1 MIISLPLAGIFA
13 IANCTTDKEALM
25 SYFISSLQMLQHRG
39 KAYWKMIIDNL
50 VSSGI
55 GPFPAERSILKI
67 VENNS
72 NLQFRL
78 GLGYLSKRTPR
89 FKSMNKITVILDGFF
104 VDIEKLHLH
113 PLVGDA
119 ASADSLFKI
128 YNIFKRLLIDKEN
141 PEKACEF
148 LDRHLRGNL
157 TMMSNEKIYSYRDST
172 GFKPLVSGTDR
183 NNSIS
188 IIASENSLSIPFP
201 NMNFHDVKPGQLIK
215 MDAEAGQEKLLSLP
229 TTRTM
234 IDPFEFIRE
243 SHVTATIDGKGI
255 YEVRKK
261 IGRVQ
266 ADFLSSHSDIDI
278 EAAYAEPDYPRP
290 MTLGFSAEYRHHIP
304 KFDLGE
310 AIINDRYDDS
320 DRMIDF
326 SENISKNKMIT
337 SGKSLKYIL
346 RHKINQK
353 RIGLIQGTIQTG
365 ITAKETIYYLRKAGV
380 KSISII
386 VSYVPT
392 VDGRQVGL
400 YTHNRELIAHK
411 YIGQVPS
418 LEELNTRIT
427 KELGADKVFYN
438 SPSVLSKGIGIS
450 EYNLWFPEW
459 VRFLE
464 YDK

>member
-1 MIISLPLAGIFA
+1 M
-13 IANCTTDKEALM
+13 D
-25 SYFISSLQMLQHRG
+25 
-39 KAYWKMIIDNL
+39 DL

-55 GPFPAERSILKI
+55 GPFPADRSIIKI
-67 VENNS
+67 VDNNS
-72 NLQFRL
+72 NLRYIT

-89 FKSMNKITVILDGFF
+89 FKSMNKINVILDGFF

-113 PLVGDA
+113 PLVGNA
-119 ASADSLFKI
+119 SSADSLYKI
-128 YNIFKRLLIDKEN
+128 YCIFKKLLVDKEN

-157 TMMSNEKIYSYRDST
+157 TMLYDGKTYSYRDST
-172 GFKPLVSGTDR
+172 GFKPLVSGTDK
-183 NNSIS
+183 NKSIN
-188 IIASENSLSIPFP
+188 IVASENSLRIPFP
-201 NMNFHDVKPGQLIK
+201 DMNFQDIRPGQLIK
-215 MDAEAGQEKLLSLP
+215 MDNETGQEKILSLP

-243 SHVTATIDGKGI
+243 SHVTATVDGKGI
-255 YEVRKK
+255 YEIRKR
-261 IGRVQ
+261 IGKVQ
-266 ADFLSSHSDIDI
+266 AEFLSTYSNIDI

-290 MTLGFSAEYRHHIP
+290 MTLGFSAEYRNHLP

-337 SGKSLKYIL
+337 SGKSLKYIVK
-346 RHKINQK
+346 HKISQK
-353 RIGLIQGTIQTG
+353 KIGLIQGTIQTG
-365 ITAKETIYYLRKAGV
+365 ITAKESIYYLRKSDV
-380 KSISII
+380 KSVSVI

-411 YIGQVPS
+411 YIGRVPS
-418 LEELNTRIT
+418 LEELNAKIS
-427 KELGADKVFYN
+427 KELGADQVFYN
-438 SPSVLSKGIGIS
+438 SPSILSKGIGIS

-464 YDK
+464 YEKR

>member
-1 MIISLPLAGIFA
+1 
-13 IANCTTDKEALM
+13 
-25 SYFISSLQMLQHRG
+25 MLQHRG
-39 KAYWKMIIDNL
+39 KAYWKIIIDNL

-55 GPFPAERSILKI
+55 GPFPGDGSILKL
-67 VENNS
+67 VDNNS
-72 NLQFRL
+72 NIQHML

-89 FKSMNKITVILDGFF
+89 FKSMNKVNMILDGFF

-113 PLVGDA
+113 PLIGN
-119 ASADSLFKI
+119 ASSDDSLYKI
-128 YNIFKRLLIDKEN
+128 YCIFKKLLIDNEN

-157 TMMSNEKIYSYRDST
+157 TMMYDGKTYSYRDST
-172 GFKPLVSGTDR
+172 GFKPLVSGTDK
-183 NNSIS
+183 NKSIS
-188 IIASENSLSIPFP
+188 IIASENSLRIPFP
-201 NMNFHDVKPGQLIK
+201 KMNFQDVGPGQLIK
-215 MDAEAGQEKLLSLP
+215 MDTEIGQEKILSLP

-243 SHVTATIDGKGI
+243 SHVTATIGGKGI

-261 IGRVQ
+261 IGKVQ
-266 ADFLSSHSDIDI
+266 ADFLSRYTDIDI

-290 MTLGFSAEYRHHIP
+290 MTLGFSAEYRNHLP

-346 RHKINQK
+346 KHKISQK
-353 RIGLIQGTIQTG
+353 KIGLIQGTIQTG
-365 ITAKETIYYLRKAGV
+365 ITTKESIYYLRKVGV
-380 KSISII
+380 GSVSVI

-392 VDGRQVGL
+392 VDGRQAGL
-400 YTHNRELIAHK
+400 YTQNRELIAHK
-411 YIGQVPS
+411 YIGQVAS
-418 LEELNTRIT
+418 LEELNTRIS

-438 SPSVLSKGIGIS
+438 SPYILSKGIGIS

-464 YDK
+464 YDKR

>member
-1 MIISLPLAGIFA
+1 MAGIFA
-13 IANCTTDKEALM
+13 ITSHSTDRQALI
-25 SYFISSLQMLQHRG
+25 SYFINSLQMLQHRG
-39 KAYWKMIIDNL
+39 KAYWKIIIDDL

-55 GPFPAERSILKI
+55 GPFPADRSIIKI

-72 NLQFRL
+72 NLRYMT

-89 FKSMNKITVILDGFF
+89 FKSMNKINVILDGFF

-113 PLVGDA
+113 PLVGN
-119 ASADSLFKI
+119 ASNADSLYKI
-128 YNIFKRLLIDKEN
+128 YCIFKKLLVDKEN

-157 TMMSNEKIYSYRDST
+157 TMLYEGKTYSYRDST
-172 GFKPLVSGTDR
+172 GFKPLVSGTDK
-183 NNSIS
+183 NKSIN
-188 IIASENSLSIPFP
+188 IIASENSLRIPFP
-201 NMNFHDVKPGQLIK
+201 DMNFQDIRPGQLIK
-215 MDAEAGQEKLLSLP
+215 MDNEIGQEKILSLP

-243 SHVTATIDGKGI
+243 SHVTATVDGKGI
-255 YEVRKK
+255 YEIRKR
-261 IGRVQ
+261 IGKVQ
-266 ADFLSSHSDIDI
+266 AEFLSTYTNIDI

-290 MTLGFSAEYRHHIP
+290 MTLGFSAEYRNHIP

-337 SGKSLKYIL
+337 SGKSLKYIVK
-346 RHKINQK
+346 HKISQRK
-353 RIGLIQGTIQTG
+353 IGLIQGTIQTG
-365 ITAKETIYYLRKAGV
+365 ITAKESIYYLRKSDV
-380 KSISII
+380 KSISVI

-411 YIGQVPS
+411 YIGRVPS
-418 LEELNTRIT
+418 LEELNTKIS

-438 SPSVLSKGIGIS
+438 SPSILSKGIGIS

-464 YDK
+464 YDKR

>member
-1 MIISLPLAGIFA
+1 
-13 IANCTTDKEALM
+13 
-25 SYFISSLQMLQHRG
+25 MLQHRG
-39 KAYWKMIIDNL
+39 KAYWKIIIDNL

-55 GPFPAERSILKI
+55 GPFPGDGSILKL

-72 NLQFRL
+72 NIQHMV

-89 FKSMNKITVILDGFF
+89 FKSMNKVNVILDGFF

-113 PLVGDA
+113 PLIDNA
-119 ASADSLFKI
+119 SSADSLYKI
-128 YNIFKRLLIDKEN
+128 YCIFKKLLIDNEN

-157 TMMSNEKIYSYRDST
+157 TMMYDGKTYTYRDST
-172 GFKPLVSGTDR
+172 GFKPLVSGTDK
-183 NNSIS
+183 NKSIS
-188 IIASENSLSIPFP
+188 IIASENSLRIPFP
-201 NMNFHDVKPGQLIK
+201 KMNFQDVGPGQLIK
-215 MDAEAGQEKLLSLP
+215 MDTEIGQEKILSLP

-243 SHVTATIDGKGI
+243 SHVTATIGGKGI

-261 IGRVQ
+261 IGKVQ
-266 ADFLSSHSDIDI
+266 ADFLSRYTDIDI

-290 MTLGFSAEYRHHIP
+290 MTLGFSAEYRNHLP

-346 RHKINQK
+346 KHKISQK
-353 RIGLIQGTIQTG
+353 KIGLIQGTIQTG
-365 ITAKETIYYLRKAGV
+365 ITTKESIYYLRKVGV
-380 KSISII
+380 GSVSVI

-392 VDGRQVGL
+392 VDGRQAGL
-400 YTHNRELIAHK
+400 YTQNRELIAHK
-411 YIGQVPS
+411 YIGQVAS
-418 LEELNTRIT
+418 LEELNTRIS

-438 SPSVLSKGIGIS
+438 SPYILSKGIGIS

-464 YDK
+464 YDKR

>member
-1 MIISLPLAGIFA
+1 M
-13 IANCTTDKEALM
+13 D
-25 SYFISSLQMLQHRG
+25 
-39 KAYWKMIIDNL
+39 DL

-55 GPFPAERSILKI
+55 GPFPADRSIIKI
-67 VENNS
+67 VDYNS
-72 NLQFRL
+72 NIRYIT

-89 FKSMNKITVILDGFF
+89 FKSMNKINVILDGFF

-113 PLVGDA
+113 PLVGNA
-119 ASADSLFKI
+119 SSADSLYKI
-128 YNIFKRLLIDKEN
+128 YCIFKKLLVDKEN

-157 TMMSNEKIYSYRDST
+157 TMLYDGKTYSYRDST
-172 GFKPLVSGTDR
+172 GFKPLVSGTDK
-183 NNSIS
+183 NKSIN
-188 IIASENSLSIPFP
+188 IVASENSLRIPFP
-201 NMNFHDVKPGQLIK
+201 DMDFQDIRPGQLIK
-215 MDAEAGQEKLLSLP
+215 MDKEIGQEKILSLP

-243 SHVTATIDGKGI
+243 SHVTATVDGKGI
-255 YEVRKK
+255 YEIRKR
-261 IGRVQ
+261 IGKVQ
-266 ADFLSSHSDIDI
+266 AEFLSTYSNIDI

-290 MTLGFSAEYRHHIP
+290 MTLGFSAEYRNHLP

-337 SGKSLKYIL
+337 SGKSLKYIVK
-346 RHKINQK
+346 HKISQK
-353 RIGLIQGTIQTG
+353 KIGLIQGTIQTG
-365 ITAKETIYYLRKAGV
+365 ITAKESIYYLRKSDV
-380 KSISII
+380 KSVSVI

-411 YIGQVPS
+411 YIGRVPS
-418 LEELNTRIT
+418 LEELNTKVS

-438 SPSVLSKGIGIS
+438 SPSILSKGIGIS

-459 VRFLE
+459 IRFLE
-464 YDK
+464 YDKR

>member
-1 MIISLPLAGIFA
+1 M
-13 IANCTTDKEALM
+13 D
-25 SYFISSLQMLQHRG
+25 
-39 KAYWKMIIDNL
+39 DL

-55 GPFPAERSILKI
+55 GPFPADRSIIKI
-67 VENNS
+67 VDNNS
-72 NLQFRL
+72 NLRYMT

-89 FKSMNKITVILDGFF
+89 FKSMNKINVILDGFF

-113 PLVGDA
+113 PLVGN
-119 ASADSLFKI
+119 ASNADSLYKI
-128 YNIFKRLLIDKEN
+128 YCIFKKLLVDKEN

-157 TMMSNEKIYSYRDST
+157 TMLYEGKTYSYRDST
-172 GFKPLVSGTDR
+172 GFKPLVSGTDK
-183 NNSIS
+183 NKSIN
-188 IIASENSLSIPFP
+188 IIASENSLRIPFP
-201 NMNFHDVKPGQLIK
+201 DMNFQDIRPGQLIK
-215 MDAEAGQEKLLSLP
+215 MDNEIGQEKILSLP

-243 SHVTATIDGKGI
+243 SHVTATVDGKGI
-255 YEVRKK
+255 YEIRKR
-261 IGRVQ
+261 IGKVQ
-266 ADFLSSHSDIDI
+266 AEFLPTYTNIDI

-290 MTLGFSAEYRHHIP
+290 MTLGFSAEYRNHLP

-337 SGKSLKYIL
+337 SGKSLKYIVK
-346 RHKINQK
+346 HKISQK
-353 RIGLIQGTIQTG
+353 KIGLIQGTIQTG
-365 ITAKETIYYLRKAGV
+365 ITAKESIYYLRRSDV
-380 KSISII
+380 KSVSVI

-411 YIGQVPS
+411 YIGRVPS
-418 LEELNTRIT
+418 LEELNTKIS
-427 KELGADKVFYN
+427 KDLGADKVFYN
-438 SPSVLSKGIGIS
+438 SPSILSKGIGIS

-464 YDK
+464 YDKR

>member
-1 MIISLPLAGIFA
+1 MAGIFA
-13 IANCTTDKEALM
+13 IANYTANRETLI
-25 SYFISSLQMLQHRG
+25 SYFINSLQMLQHRG
-39 KAYWKMIIDNL
+39 KAYWKIIIDNL

-55 GPFPAERSILKI
+55 GPFPGDGSILKL

-72 NLQFRL
+72 NIQHMV

-89 FKSMNKITVILDGFF
+89 FKSMNKVNVILDGFF

-113 PLVGDA
+113 PLIDNA
-119 ASADSLFKI
+119 SSADSLYKI
-128 YNIFKRLLIDKEN
+128 YCIFKKLLIDNEN

-157 TMMSNEKIYSYRDST
+157 TMMYDGKTYTYRDST
-172 GFKPLVSGTDR
+172 GFKPLVSGTDK
-183 NNSIS
+183 NKSIS
-188 IIASENSLSIPFP
+188 IIASENSLRIPFP
-201 NMNFHDVKPGQLIK
+201 KMNFQDVGPGQLIK
-215 MDAEAGQEKLLSLP
+215 MDTEIGQEKILSLP

-243 SHVTATIDGKGI
+243 SHVTATIGGKGI

-261 IGRVQ
+261 IGKVQ
-266 ADFLSSHSDIDI
+266 ADFLSRYTDIDI

-290 MTLGFSAEYRHHIP
+290 MTLGFSAEYRNHLP

-346 RHKINQK
+346 KHKISQK
-353 RIGLIQGTIQTG
+353 KIGLIQGTIQTG
-365 ITAKETIYYLRKAGV
+365 ITTKESIYYLRKVGV
-380 KSISII
+380 GSVSVI

-392 VDGRQVGL
+392 VDGRQAGL
-400 YTHNRELIAHK
+400 YTQNRELIAHK
-411 YIGQVPS
+411 YIGQVAS
-418 LEELNTRIT
+418 LEELNTRIS

-438 SPSVLSKGIGIS
+438 SPYILSKGIGIS

-464 YDK
+464 YDKR

>member
-1 MIISLPLAGIFA
+1 
-13 IANCTTDKEALM
+13 
-25 SYFISSLQMLQHRG
+25 MLQHRG
-39 KAYWKMIIDNL
+39 KAYWKIIMDDL

-55 GPFPAERSILKI
+55 GPFPADRSIIKI
-67 VENNS
+67 VDNNS
-72 NLQFRL
+72 NLRYMT

-89 FKSMNKITVILDGFF
+89 FKSMNKINVILDGFF

-113 PLVGDA
+113 PLVGN
-119 ASADSLFKI
+119 ASNADSLYKI
-128 YNIFKRLLIDKEN
+128 YCIFKKLLVDKEN

-157 TMMSNEKIYSYRDST
+157 TMLYEGKTYSYRDST
-172 GFKPLVSGTDR
+172 GFKPLVSGTDK
-183 NNSIS
+183 NKSIN
-188 IIASENSLSIPFP
+188 IIASENSLRIPFP
-201 NMNFHDVKPGQLIK
+201 DMNFQDIRPGQLIK
-215 MDAEAGQEKLLSLP
+215 MDNEIGQEKILSLP

-243 SHVTATIDGKGI
+243 SHVTATVDGKGI
-255 YEVRKK
+255 YEIRKR
-261 IGRVQ
+261 IGKVQ
-266 ADFLSSHSDIDI
+266 AEFLSTYTNIDI

-290 MTLGFSAEYRHHIP
+290 MTLGFSAEYRNHLP

-337 SGKSLKYIL
+337 SGKSLKYIVK
-346 RHKINQK
+346 HKISHK
-353 RIGLIQGTIQTG
+353 KIGLIQGTIQTG
-365 ITAKETIYYLRKAGV
+365 ITAKESIYYLRKSDV
-380 KSISII
+380 KSISVI

-411 YIGQVPS
+411 YIGRVPS
-418 LEELNTRIT
+418 LEELNTKIS

-438 SPSVLSKGIGIS
+438 SPSTLSKGIGIS

-464 YDK
+464 YDKR

>member
-1 MIISLPLAGIFA
+1 
-13 IANCTTDKEALM
+13 
-25 SYFISSLQMLQHRG
+25 MLQHRG
-39 KAYWKMIIDNL
+39 KAYWKIIIDNL

-55 GPFPAERSILKI
+55 GPFPGDGSILKL
-67 VENNS
+67 VDNNS
-72 NLQFRL
+72 NIQHMV

-89 FKSMNKITVILDGFF
+89 FKSMNKVNVILDGFF

-113 PLVGDA
+113 PLIGNA
-119 ASADSLFKI
+119 SSADSLYKI
-128 YNIFKRLLIDKEN
+128 YCIFKKLLIDNEN

-157 TMMSNEKIYSYRDST
+157 TMMLDGKTYSYRDST
-172 GFKPLVSGTDR
+172 GFKPLVSGTDK
-183 NNSIS
+183 NKSIS
-188 IIASENSLSIPFP
+188 IIASENSLRIPFP
-201 NMNFHDVKPGQLIK
+201 KMNFQDVGPGQLIK
-215 MDAEAGQEKLLSLP
+215 MDTEVGQEKILSLP

-243 SHVTATIDGKGI
+243 SHVTATIGGKGI

-261 IGRVQ
+261 IGKVQ
-266 ADFLSSHSDIDI
+266 ADFLSRYTDIDI
-278 EAAYAEPDYPRP
+278 EAAYADPDYPRP
-290 MTLGFSAEYRHHIP
+290 MTLGFSAEYRNHLP

-346 RHKINQK
+346 KHKISQK
-353 RIGLIQGTIQTG
+353 KIGLIQGTIQTG
-365 ITAKETIYYLRKAGV
+365 ITTKESIYYLRKVGV
-380 KSISII
+380 GSVSVI

-392 VDGRQVGL
+392 VDGRQAGL
-400 YTHNRELIAHK
+400 YTQNRELIAHK
-411 YIGQVPS
+411 YIGQVAS
-418 LEELNTRIT
+418 LEELNTRIS

-438 SPSVLSKGIGIS
+438 SPYILSKGIGIS

-464 YDK
+464 YNKR

>member
-1 MIISLPLAGIFA
+1 MAGIFA
-13 IANCTTDKEALM
+13 ITSHSADRQALI
-25 SYFISSLQMLQHRG
+25 SYFINSLQMLQHRG
-39 KAYWKMIIDNL
+39 KAYWKIIMDDL

-55 GPFPAERSILKI
+55 GPFPADRSIIKI
-67 VENNS
+67 VDNNS
-72 NLQFRL
+72 NLRYMT

-89 FKSMNKITVILDGFF
+89 FKSMNKINVILDGFF

-113 PLVGDA
+113 PLVGN
-119 ASADSLFKI
+119 ASNADSLYKI
-128 YNIFKRLLIDKEN
+128 YCIFKKLLVDKEN

-157 TMMSNEKIYSYRDST
+157 TMLYEGKTYSYRDST
-172 GFKPLVSGTDR
+172 GFKPLVSGTDK
-183 NNSIS
+183 NKSIN
-188 IIASENSLSIPFP
+188 IIASENSLRIPFP
-201 NMNFHDVKPGQLIK
+201 DMNFQDIRPGQLIK
-215 MDAEAGQEKLLSLP
+215 MDNEIGQEKILSLP

-243 SHVTATIDGKGI
+243 SHVTATVDGKGI
-255 YEVRKK
+255 YEIRKR
-261 IGRVQ
+261 IGKVQ
-266 ADFLSSHSDIDI
+266 AEFLSTYSNIDI

-290 MTLGFSAEYRHHIP
+290 MTLGFSAEYRNHLP
-304 KFDLGE
+304 EFDLGE

-337 SGKSLKYIL
+337 SGKSLKYIVK
-346 RHKINQK
+346 HKISQK
-353 RIGLIQGTIQTG
+353 KIGLIQGTIQTG
-365 ITAKETIYYLRKAGV
+365 ITAKESIYYLRKSDV
-380 KSISII
+380 KSISVI

-411 YIGQVPS
+411 YIGRVPS
-418 LEELNTRIT
+418 LEELNTKIS

-438 SPSVLSKGIGIS
+438 SPSILSKGIGIS

-464 YDK
+464 YDKR

>member
-1 MIISLPLAGIFA
+1 MAGIFA
-13 IANCTTDKEALM
+13 ITSHTTDRQTLI
-25 SYFISSLQMLQHRG
+25 SYFINSLQMLQHRG
-39 KAYWKMIIDNL
+39 KAYWKIIMDDL
-50 VSSGI
+50 ISSGI
-55 GPFPAERSILKI
+55 GPFPAEGSIIKS
-67 VENNS
+67 VDKNS
-72 NLQFRL
+72 NLRYMT

-89 FKSMNKITVILDGFF
+89 FKSMNKINVILDGFF

-113 PLVGDA
+113 PLVGNA
-119 ASADSLFKI
+119 SSADSLYKI
-128 YNIFKRLLIDKEN
+128 YSIFKKLLIDKEN

-157 TMMSNEKIYSYRDST
+157 TMLYEGRTYSYRDST
-172 GFKPLVSGTDR
+172 GFKPLVSGTDKYK
-183 NNSIS
+183 SIN
-188 IIASENSLSIPFP
+188 IIASENSLRIPFP
-201 NMNFHDVKPGQLIK
+201 DMNFQDIRPGQLIK
-215 MDAEAGQEKLLSLP
+215 MDNETGQEKILSLP

-255 YEVRKK
+255 YEIRKR
-261 IGRVQ
+261 IGKVQ
-266 ADFLSSHSDIDI
+266 AEFLSTYSNIDI

-290 MTLGFSAEYRHHIP
+290 MTLGFSAEYRNHLP

-337 SGKSLKYIL
+337 SGKSLKYIVK
-346 RHKINQK
+346 HKISQK
-353 RIGLIQGTIQTG
+353 KIGLIQGTIQTG
-365 ITAKETIYYLRKAGV
+365 ITAKESIYYLRRSDV
-380 KSISII
+380 KSVSVI

-411 YIGQVPS
+411 YIGRVPS
-418 LEELNTRIT
+418 LEELNTKIS

-438 SPSVLSKGIGIS
+438 SPSILSKGIGIS

-464 YDK
+464 YDKR

>member
-1 MIISLPLAGIFA
+1 
-13 IANCTTDKEALM
+13 
-25 SYFISSLQMLQHRG
+25 MLQHRG
-39 KAYWKMIIDNL
+39 KAYWKIIMDDL

-55 GPFPAERSILKI
+55 GPFPADRSIIKI
-67 VENNS
+67 VDNNS
-72 NLQFRL
+72 NLRYIT

-89 FKSMNKITVILDGFF
+89 FKSMNKINVILDGFF

-113 PLVGDA
+113 PLIGNA
-119 ASADSLFKI
+119 SSADSLNKI
-128 YNIFKRLLIDKEN
+128 YCIFKKLLVDKEN

-157 TMMSNEKIYSYRDST
+157 TMLYDGKTYSYRDST
-172 GFKPLVSGTDR
+172 GFKPLVSGTDK
-183 NNSIS
+183 NKSIN
-188 IIASENSLSIPFP
+188 IVASENSLRIPFP
-201 NMNFHDVKPGQLIK
+201 DMNFQDIRPGQLIK
-215 MDAEAGQEKLLSLP
+215 MDNETGQEKILSLP

-243 SHVTATIDGKGI
+243 SHVTATVDGKGI
-255 YEVRKK
+255 YEIRKR
-261 IGRVQ
+261 IGKVQ
-266 ADFLSSHSDIDI
+266 AEFLSTYSNIDI

-290 MTLGFSAEYRHHIP
+290 MTLGFSAEYRNHLP

-337 SGKSLKYIL
+337 SGKSLKYIVK
-346 RHKINQK
+346 HKISQK
-353 RIGLIQGTIQTG
+353 KIGLIQGTIQTG
-365 ITAKETIYYLRKAGV
+365 ITAKESIYYLRKSDV
-380 KSISII
+380 KSVSVI

-411 YIGQVPS
+411 YIGRVPS
-418 LEELNTRIT
+418 LEELNAKIS
-427 KELGADKVFYN
+427 KELGADQVFYN
-438 SPSVLSKGIGIS
+438 SPSILSKGIGIS

-464 YDK
+464 YEKR

>member
-1 MIISLPLAGIFA
+1 MAGIFA
-13 IANCTTDKEALM
+13 IANYTANRETLI
-25 SYFISSLQMLQHRG
+25 SYFINSLQMLQHRG
-39 KAYWKMIIDNL
+39 KAYWKIIIDNL

-55 GPFPAERSILKI
+55 GPFPGDGSILKL
-67 VENNS
+67 VDNNS
-72 NLQFRL
+72 NIQHML

-89 FKSMNKITVILDGFF
+89 FKSMNKVNMILDGFF

-113 PLVGDA
+113 PLIGNA
-119 ASADSLFKI
+119 SSADSLYKI
-128 YNIFKRLLIDKEN
+128 YCIFKKLLIDNEN

-157 TMMSNEKIYSYRDST
+157 TMMYDGKTYSYRDST
-172 GFKPLVSGTDR
+172 GFKPLVSGTDK
-183 NNSIS
+183 NKSIS
-188 IIASENSLSIPFP
+188 IIASENSLRIPFP
-201 NMNFHDVKPGQLIK
+201 KMNFQDIGPGQLIK
-215 MDAEAGQEKLLSLP
+215 MDTEIGQEKILSLP

-243 SHVTATIDGKGI
+243 SHVTATIGGKGI

-261 IGRVQ
+261 IGKVQ
-266 ADFLSSHSDIDI
+266 ADFLSRYTDIDI

-290 MTLGFSAEYRHHIP
+290 MTLGFSAEYRNHLP

-346 RHKINQK
+346 KHKISQK
-353 RIGLIQGTIQTG
+353 KIGLIQGTIQTG
-365 ITAKETIYYLRKAGV
+365 ITTKESIYYLRKVGV
-380 KSISII
+380 GSVSVI

-392 VDGRQVGL
+392 VDGRQAGL
-400 YTHNRELIAHK
+400 YTQNRELIAHK
-411 YIGQVPS
+411 YIGQVAS
-418 LEELNTRIT
+418 LEELNTRIS

-438 SPSVLSKGIGIS
+438 SPYILSKGIGIS

-464 YDK
+464 YDKS

>member
-1 MIISLPLAGIFA
+1 
-13 IANCTTDKEALM
+13 
-25 SYFISSLQMLQHRG
+25 MLQHRG
-39 KAYWKMIIDNL
+39 KAYWKIIMDDL

-55 GPFPAERSILKI
+55 GPFPADRSIIKI
-67 VENNS
+67 VDNNS
-72 NLQFRL
+72 NVRYMT

-89 FKSMNKITVILDGFF
+89 FKSMNKINVILDGFF

-113 PLVGDA
+113 PLVGN
-119 ASADSLFKI
+119 ASNADSLYKI
-128 YNIFKRLLIDKEN
+128 YCIFKKLLVDKEN

-157 TMMSNEKIYSYRDST
+157 TMLYEGKTYSYRDST
-172 GFKPLVSGTDR
+172 GFKPLVSGTDK
-183 NNSIS
+183 NKSIN
-188 IIASENSLSIPFP
+188 IIASENSLRIPFP
-201 NMNFHDVKPGQLIK
+201 DMNFQDIRPGQLIK
-215 MDAEAGQEKLLSLP
+215 MDNEIGQEKILSLP

-243 SHVTATIDGKGI
+243 SHVTATVDGKGI
-255 YEVRKK
+255 YEIRKR
-261 IGRVQ
+261 IGKVQ
-266 ADFLSSHSDIDI
+266 AEFLSTYSNIDI

-290 MTLGFSAEYRHHIP
+290 MTLGFSAEYRNHLP
-304 KFDLGE
+304 EFDLGE

-337 SGKSLKYIL
+337 SGKSLKYIVK
-346 RHKINQK
+346 HKISQK
-353 RIGLIQGTIQTG
+353 KIGLIQGTIQTG
-365 ITAKETIYYLRKAGV
+365 ITAKESIYYLRKSDV
-380 KSISII
+380 KSISVI

-411 YIGQVPS
+411 YIGRVPS
-418 LEELNTRIT
+418 LEELNTKIS

-464 YDK
+464 YDKR

>member
-1 MIISLPLAGIFA
+1 M
-13 IANCTTDKEALM
+13 D
-25 SYFISSLQMLQHRG
+25 
-39 KAYWKMIIDNL
+39 DL

-55 GPFPAERSILKI
+55 GPFPADRSIIKI

-72 NLQFRL
+72 NLRYMT

-89 FKSMNKITVILDGFF
+89 FKSMNKINVILDGFF

-113 PLVGDA
+113 PLVGN
-119 ASADSLFKI
+119 ASNADSLYKI
-128 YNIFKRLLIDKEN
+128 YCIFKKLLVDKEN

-157 TMMSNEKIYSYRDST
+157 TMLYEGKTYSYRDST
-172 GFKPLVSGTDR
+172 GFKPLVSGTDK
-183 NNSIS
+183 NKSIN
-188 IIASENSLSIPFP
+188 IIASENSLRIPFP
-201 NMNFHDVKPGQLIK
+201 DMNFQDIRPGQLIK
-215 MDAEAGQEKLLSLP
+215 MDNEIGQDKILSLP

-243 SHVTATIDGKGI
+243 SHVTATVDGKGI
-255 YEVRKK
+255 YEIRKR
-261 IGRVQ
+261 IGKVQ
-266 ADFLSSHSDIDI
+266 AEFLSTYTNIDI

-290 MTLGFSAEYRHHIP
+290 MTLGFSAEYRNHLP

-337 SGKSLKYIL
+337 SGKSLKYIVK
-346 RHKINQK
+346 HKISQK
-353 RIGLIQGTIQTG
+353 KIGLIQGTIQTG
-365 ITAKETIYYLRKAGV
+365 ITAKESIYYLRKSDV
-380 KSISII
+380 KSISVI

-411 YIGQVPS
+411 YIGRVPS
-418 LEELNTRIT
+418 LEELNTKIS

-438 SPSVLSKGIGIS
+438 SPSTLSKGIGIS

-464 YDK
+464 YDKR

>member
-1 MIISLPLAGIFA
+1 
-13 IANCTTDKEALM
+13 
-25 SYFISSLQMLQHRG
+25 MLQHRG
-39 KAYWKMIIDNL
+39 KAYWKIIIDNL
-50 VSSGI
+50 VWSGI
-55 GPFPAERSILKI
+55 GPFPGDRSILKL
-67 VENNS
+67 VDNNS
-72 NLQFRL
+72 NIQHML

-89 FKSMNKITVILDGFF
+89 FKSMNKVKMILDGFF

-113 PLVGDA
+113 PLIGNA
-119 ASADSLFKI
+119 SSADSLYKI
-128 YNIFKRLLIDKEN
+128 YCIFKKLLIDNEN

-157 TMMSNEKIYSYRDST
+157 TMMYDGKTYSYRDST
-172 GFKPLVSGTDR
+172 GFKPLVSGTDKTK
-183 NNSIS
+183 SIS
-188 IIASENSLSIPFP
+188 IIASENSLRIPFP
-201 NMNFHDVKPGQLIK
+201 KMNFQDVGPGQLIK
-215 MDAEAGQEKLLSLP
+215 MDTEIGQEKILSLP

-243 SHVTATIDGKGI
+243 SHVTATIGGKGI

-261 IGRVQ
+261 IGKVQ
-266 ADFLSSHSDIDI
+266 ADFLSRYTDIDI

-290 MTLGFSAEYRHHIP
+290 MTLGFSAEYRNHLP

-346 RHKINQK
+346 KHKISQK
-353 RIGLIQGTIQTG
+353 KIGLIQGTIQTG
-365 ITAKETIYYLRKAGV
+365 ITTKESIYYLRKVGV
-380 KSISII
+380 GSVSVI

-392 VDGRQVGL
+392 VDGRQAGL
-400 YTHNRELIAHK
+400 YTQNRELIAHK
-411 YIGQVPS
+411 YIGQVAS
-418 LEELNTRIT
+418 LEELNTRIS

-438 SPSVLSKGIGIS
+438 SPYILSKGIGIS

-464 YDK
+464 YDKR

>member
-1 MIISLPLAGIFA
+1 M
-13 IANCTTDKEALM
+13 D
-25 SYFISSLQMLQHRG
+25 
-39 KAYWKMIIDNL
+39 DL

-55 GPFPAERSILKI
+55 GPFPADRSIIKI
-67 VENNS
+67 VDNNS
-72 NLQFRL
+72 NLRYMT

-89 FKSMNKITVILDGFF
+89 FKSMNKINVILDGFF

-113 PLVGDA
+113 PLVGN
-119 ASADSLFKI
+119 ASNADSLYKI
-128 YNIFKRLLIDKEN
+128 YCIFKKLLVDKEN

-157 TMMSNEKIYSYRDST
+157 TMLYEGKTYSYRDST
-172 GFKPLVSGTDR
+172 GFKPLVSGTDK
-183 NNSIS
+183 NKSIN
-188 IIASENSLSIPFP
+188 IIASENSLRIPFP
-201 NMNFHDVKPGQLIK
+201 DMNFQDIRPGQLIK
-215 MDAEAGQEKLLSLP
+215 MDNEIGQEKILSLP

-243 SHVTATIDGKGI
+243 SHVTATVDGKGI
-255 YEVRKK
+255 YEIRKR
-261 IGRVQ
+261 IGKVQ
-266 ADFLSSHSDIDI
+266 AEFLSTYTNIDI

-290 MTLGFSAEYRHHIP
+290 MTLGFSAEYRNHLP

-337 SGKSLKYIL
+337 SGKSLKYIVK
-346 RHKINQK
+346 HKISHK
-353 RIGLIQGTIQTG
+353 KIGLIQGTIQTG
-365 ITAKETIYYLRKAGV
+365 ITAKESIYYLRRSDV
-380 KSISII
+380 KSVSVI

-411 YIGQVPS
+411 YIGRVPS
-418 LEELNTRIT
+418 LEELNTKIS
-427 KELGADKVFYN
+427 KDLGADKVFYN
-438 SPSVLSKGIGIS
+438 SPSILSKGIGIS

-464 YDK
+464 YDKR

>member
-1 MIISLPLAGIFA
+1 
-13 IANCTTDKEALM
+13 
-25 SYFISSLQMLQHRG
+25 MLQHRG
-39 KAYWKMIIDNL
+39 KAYWKIIMDDL

-55 GPFPAERSILKI
+55 GPFPADRSIIKI
-67 VENNS
+67 VDNNS
-72 NLQFRL
+72 NLRYMT

-89 FKSMNKITVILDGFF
+89 FKSMNKINVILDGFF

-113 PLVGDA
+113 PLVGN
-119 ASADSLFKI
+119 ASNTDSLYKI
-128 YNIFKRLLIDKEN
+128 YCIFKKLLVDKEN

-157 TMMSNEKIYSYRDST
+157 TMLYEGKTYSYRDST
-172 GFKPLVSGTDR
+172 GFKPLVSGTDK
-183 NNSIS
+183 NKSIN
-188 IIASENSLSIPFP
+188 IIASENSLRIPFP
-201 NMNFHDVKPGQLIK
+201 DMNFQDIRPGQLIK
-215 MDAEAGQEKLLSLP
+215 MDNEIGQEKILSLP

-243 SHVTATIDGKGI
+243 SHVTATVDGKGI
-255 YEVRKK
+255 YEIRKR
-261 IGRVQ
+261 IGKVQ
-266 ADFLSSHSDIDI
+266 AEFLSTYSNIDI

-290 MTLGFSAEYRHHIP
+290 MTLGFSAEYRNHLP
-304 KFDLGE
+304 EFDLGE

-337 SGKSLKYIL
+337 SGKSLKYIVK
-346 RHKINQK
+346 HKISQK
-353 RIGLIQGTIQTG
+353 KIGLIQGTIQTG
-365 ITAKETIYYLRKAGV
+365 ITAKESIYYLRKSDV
-380 KSISII
+380 KSISVI

-411 YIGQVPS
+411 YIGRVPS
-418 LEELNTRIT
+418 LEELNTKIS

-464 YDK
+464 YDKR

>member
-1 MIISLPLAGIFA
+1 MAGIFA
-13 IANCTTDKEALM
+13 ITSHSTDRQALI
-25 SYFISSLQMLQHRG
+25 SYFINSLQMLQHRG
-39 KAYWKMIIDNL
+39 KAYWKIIMDDL

-55 GPFPAERSILKI
+55 GPFPADRSIIKI
-67 VENNS
+67 VDNNS
-72 NLQFRL
+72 NLRYMT

-89 FKSMNKITVILDGFF
+89 FKSMNKINVILDGFF

-113 PLVGDA
+113 PLVGN
-119 ASADSLFKI
+119 ASNADSLYKI
-128 YNIFKRLLIDKEN
+128 YCIFKKLLVDKEN

-157 TMMSNEKIYSYRDST
+157 TMLYEGKTYSYRDST
-172 GFKPLVSGTDR
+172 GFKPLVSGTDK
-183 NNSIS
+183 NKSIN
-188 IIASENSLSIPFP
+188 IIASENSLRIPFP
-201 NMNFHDVKPGQLIK
+201 DMNFQDIRPGQLIK
-215 MDAEAGQEKLLSLP
+215 MDNEIGQEKILSLP

-243 SHVTATIDGKGI
+243 SHVTATVDGKGI
-255 YEVRKK
+255 YEIRKR
-261 IGRVQ
+261 IGKVQ
-266 ADFLSSHSDIDI
+266 AEFLSTYSNIDI

-290 MTLGFSAEYRHHIP
+290 MTLGFSAEYRNHLP
-304 KFDLGE
+304 EFDLGE

-337 SGKSLKYIL
+337 SGKSLKYIVK
-346 RHKINQK
+346 HKISQK
-353 RIGLIQGTIQTG
+353 KIGLIQGTIQTG
-365 ITAKETIYYLRKAGV
+365 ITAKESIYYLRKSDV
-380 KSISII
+380 KSISVI

-411 YIGQVPS
+411 YIGRVPS
-418 LEELNTRIT
+418 LEELNTKIS

-438 SPSVLSKGIGIS
+438 SPSILSKGIGIS

-464 YDK
+464 YDKR

>member
-1 MIISLPLAGIFA
+1 M
-13 IANCTTDKEALM
+13 D
-25 SYFISSLQMLQHRG
+25 
-39 KAYWKMIIDNL
+39 DL

-55 GPFPAERSILKI
+55 GPFPADRSIIKI
-67 VENNS
+67 VDNNS
-72 NLQFRL
+72 NLRYMT

-89 FKSMNKITVILDGFF
+89 FKSMNKINVILDGFF

-113 PLVGDA
+113 PLVGN
-119 ASADSLFKI
+119 ASNADSLYKI
-128 YNIFKRLLIDKEN
+128 YCIFKKLLVDKEN

-157 TMMSNEKIYSYRDST
+157 TMLYEGKTYSYRDST
-172 GFKPLVSGTDR
+172 GFKPLVSGTDI
-183 NNSIS
+183 NKSIN
-188 IIASENSLSIPFP
+188 IIASENSLRIPFP
-201 NMNFHDVKPGQLIK
+201 DMNFQDIRPGQLIK
-215 MDAEAGQEKLLSLP
+215 MDNEIGQDKILSLP

-243 SHVTATIDGKGI
+243 SHVTATVDGKGI
-255 YEVRKK
+255 YEIRKR
-261 IGRVQ
+261 IGKVQ
-266 ADFLSSHSDIDI
+266 AEFLSTYTNIDI

-290 MTLGFSAEYRHHIP
+290 MTLGFSAEYRSHLP

-337 SGKSLKYIL
+337 SGKSLKYIVK
-346 RHKINQK
+346 HKIGNK
-353 RIGLIQGTIQTG
+353 KIGLIQGTIQTG
-365 ITAKETIYYLRKAGV
+365 ITAKESIYYLRRSDV
-380 KSISII
+380 KSVSII

-411 YIGQVPS
+411 YIGRVPS
-418 LEELNTRIT
+418 LEELNTKIS
-427 KELGADKVFYN
+427 KDLGADKVFYN
-438 SPSVLSKGIGIS
+438 SPSILSKGIGIS

-464 YDK
+464 YDKR

>member
-1 MIISLPLAGIFA
+1 
-13 IANCTTDKEALM
+13 
-25 SYFISSLQMLQHRG
+25 MLQHRG
-39 KAYWKMIIDNL
+39 KAYWKIIIDNL

-55 GPFPAERSILKI
+55 GPFPGDGSILKL
-67 VENNS
+67 VDNNS
-72 NLQFRL
+72 NIQHMV

-89 FKSMNKITVILDGFF
+89 FKSMNKVNVILDGFF

-113 PLVGDA
+113 PLIGNA
-119 ASADSLFKI
+119 SSADSLYKI
-128 YNIFKRLLIDKEN
+128 YCIFKKLLIDNEN

-157 TMMSNEKIYSYRDST
+157 TMMYDGKTYTYRDST
-172 GFKPLVSGTDR
+172 GFKPLVSGTDK
-183 NNSIS
+183 NKSIS
-188 IIASENSLSIPFP
+188 IIASENSLRIPFP
-201 NMNFHDVKPGQLIK
+201 KMNFQDVGPGQLIK
-215 MDAEAGQEKLLSLP
+215 MDTEIGQEKILSLP

-243 SHVTATIDGKGI
+243 SHVTATIGGKGI

-261 IGRVQ
+261 IGKVQ
-266 ADFLSSHSDIDI
+266 ADFLSRYTDIDI

-290 MTLGFSAEYRHHIP
+290 MTLGFSAEYRNHLP

-346 RHKINQK
+346 KHKISQK
-353 RIGLIQGTIQTG
+353 KIGLIQGAIQTG
-365 ITAKETIYYLRKAGV
+365 ITTKESIYYLRKVGV
-380 KSISII
+380 GSVSVI

-392 VDGRQVGL
+392 VDGRQAGL
-400 YTHNRELIAHK
+400 YTQNRELIAHK
-411 YIGQVPS
+411 YIGQVAS
-418 LEELNTRIT
+418 LEELNTRIS

-438 SPSVLSKGIGIS
+438 SPYILSKGIGIS

-464 YDK
+464 YDKR

>member
-1 MIISLPLAGIFA
+1 
-13 IANCTTDKEALM
+13 
-25 SYFISSLQMLQHRG
+25 MLQHRG
-39 KAYWKMIIDNL
+39 KAYWKIIMDDL

-55 GPFPAERSILKI
+55 GPFPADRSIIKI
-67 VENNS
+67 VDNNS
-72 NLQFRL
+72 NLRYIT

-89 FKSMNKITVILDGFF
+89 FKSMNKINVILDGFF

-113 PLVGDA
+113 PLVGNA
-119 ASADSLFKI
+119 SSADSLYKI
-128 YNIFKRLLIDKEN
+128 YCIFKKLLVDKGN

-157 TMMSNEKIYSYRDST
+157 TMLYDGKTYSYRDST
-172 GFKPLVSGTDR
+172 GFKPLVSGTDK
-183 NNSIS
+183 NKSIN
-188 IIASENSLSIPFP
+188 IVASENSLRIPFP
-201 NMNFHDVKPGQLIK
+201 DMNFQDIRPGQLIK
-215 MDAEAGQEKLLSLP
+215 MDNETGQEKILSLP

-243 SHVTATIDGKGI
+243 SHVTATVDGKGI
-255 YEVRKK
+255 YEIRKR
-261 IGRVQ
+261 IGKVQ
-266 ADFLSSHSDIDI
+266 AEFLSTYSNIDI

-290 MTLGFSAEYRHHIP
+290 MTLGFSAEYRNHLP

-337 SGKSLKYIL
+337 SGKSLKYIVK
-346 RHKINQK
+346 HKISQK
-353 RIGLIQGTIQTG
+353 KIGLIQGTIQTG
-365 ITAKETIYYLRKAGV
+365 ITAKESIYYLRKSDV
-380 KSISII
+380 KSVSVI

-411 YIGQVPS
+411 YIGRVPS
-418 LEELNTRIT
+418 LEELNAKIS
-427 KELGADKVFYN
+427 KELGADQVFYN
-438 SPSVLSKGIGIS
+438 SPSILSKGIGIS

-464 YDK
+464 YEKR

>member
-1 MIISLPLAGIFA
+1 
-13 IANCTTDKEALM
+13 
-25 SYFISSLQMLQHRG
+25 MLQHRG
-39 KAYWKMIIDNL
+39 KAYWKIIMDDL

-55 GPFPAERSILKI
+55 GPFPADRSIIKI

-72 NLQFRL
+72 NLRYMT

-89 FKSMNKITVILDGFF
+89 FKSMNKINVILDGFF

-113 PLVGDA
+113 PLVGN
-119 ASADSLFKI
+119 ASNTDSLYKI
-128 YNIFKRLLIDKEN
+128 YCIFKKLLVDKEN

-157 TMMSNEKIYSYRDST
+157 TMLYEGKTYSYRDST
-172 GFKPLVSGTDR
+172 GFKPLVSGTDK
-183 NNSIS
+183 NKSIN
-188 IIASENSLSIPFP
+188 IIASENSLRIPFP
-201 NMNFHDVKPGQLIK
+201 DMNFQDIRPGQLIK
-215 MDAEAGQEKLLSLP
+215 MDNEIGQAKILSLP

-243 SHVTATIDGKGI
+243 SHVTATVDGKGI
-255 YEVRKK
+255 YEIRKR
-261 IGRVQ
+261 IGKVQ
-266 ADFLSSHSDIDI
+266 AEFLSAYSDIDI

-290 MTLGFSAEYRHHIP
+290 MTLGFSAEYRNHLP

-337 SGKSLKYIL
+337 SGKSLKYIVK
-346 RHKINQK
+346 HKISQK
-353 RIGLIQGTIQTG
+353 KIGLIQGTIQTG
-365 ITAKETIYYLRKAGV
+365 ITAKESIYYLRKSDV
-380 KSISII
+380 KSISVI

-411 YIGQVPS
+411 YIGRVPS
-418 LEELNTRIT
+418 LEELNTKIS

-438 SPSVLSKGIGIS
+438 SPSILSKGIGIS

-464 YDK
+464 YDKR

>member
-1 MIISLPLAGIFA
+1 MAGIFA
-13 IANCTTDKEALM
+13 IANYTADREILV
-25 SYFISSLQMLQHRG
+25 SYFINSLQMLQHRG
-39 KAYWKMIIDNL
+39 KAYWKIIMDNL

-55 GPFPAERSILKI
+55 GPFPGDRSIPKT
-67 VENNS
+67 VDDNS
-72 NLQFRL
+72 NLRYTI

-89 FKSMNKITVILDGFF
+89 FRSMNKISVVLDGFF

-119 ASADSLFKI
+119 ANADSLYKI
-128 YNIFKRLLIDKEN
+128 YGIFKRLLIDQEN
-141 PEKACEF
+141 AEKACEF

-157 TMMSNEKIYSYRDST
+157 TMMYDGKIYSYRDST
-172 GFKPLVSGTDR
+172 GFKPLVSGTDK
-183 NNSIS
+183 NNSVS
-188 IIASENSLSIPFP
+188 IIASENSLRIPFP
-201 NMNFHDVKPGQLIK
+201 NMNFEDIRPGQLIK
-215 MDAEAGQEKLLSLP
+215 MDVENGQQKILSLP

-243 SHVTATIDGKGI
+243 SHVTATINGKGI
-255 YEVRKK
+255 YETRKR
-261 IGRVQ
+261 IGKVQ
-266 ADFLSSHSDIDI
+266 ADFLSTHSNVDID
-278 EAAYAEPDYPRP
+278 AAYAEPDYPRP
-290 MTLGFSAEYRHHIP
+290 MTLGFSAEYRNNIP

-346 RHKINQK
+346 KHKISQK
-353 RIGLIQGTIQTG
+353 NIGLIQGTIQTG
-365 ITAKETIYYLRKAGV
+365 ITAKETIYYLRRAGV
-380 KSISII
+380 KSVSVI

-418 LEELNTRIT
+418 LEELNTRIS
-427 KELGADKVFYN
+427 KELGANNVFYN
-438 SPSVLSKGIGIS
+438 SPSILSKGIGIS

-464 YDK
+464 YEKK

>member
-1 MIISLPLAGIFA
+1 M
-13 IANCTTDKEALM
+13 D
-25 SYFISSLQMLQHRG
+25 
-39 KAYWKMIIDNL
+39 DL

-55 GPFPAERSILKI
+55 GPFPADRSIIKI

-72 NLQFRL
+72 NLRYMT

-89 FKSMNKITVILDGFF
+89 FKSMNKINVILDGFF

-113 PLVGDA
+113 PLVGNA
-119 ASADSLFKI
+119 SSADSLYKI
-128 YNIFKRLLIDKEN
+128 YCIFKKLLVDKEN

-157 TMMSNEKIYSYRDST
+157 TMLYEGKTYSYRDST
-172 GFKPLVSGTDR
+172 GFKPLVSGTDK
-183 NNSIS
+183 NKSIN
-188 IIASENSLSIPFP
+188 IIASENSLRIPFP
-201 NMNFHDVKPGQLIK
+201 DMNFQDIRPGQLIK
-215 MDAEAGQEKLLSLP
+215 MDNEIGQEKILSLP

-243 SHVTATIDGKGI
+243 SHVTATVDGKGI
-255 YEVRKK
+255 YEIRKR
-261 IGRVQ
+261 IGKVQ
-266 ADFLSSHSDIDI
+266 AEFLSTYTNIDI

-290 MTLGFSAEYRHHIP
+290 MTLGFSAEYRNHIP

-337 SGKSLKYIL
+337 SGKSLKYIVK
-346 RHKINQK
+346 HKISQRK
-353 RIGLIQGTIQTG
+353 IGLIQGTIQTG
-365 ITAKETIYYLRKAGV
+365 ITAKESIYYLRRSDV
-380 KSISII
+380 KSVCVI

-411 YIGQVPS
+411 YIGRVPS
-418 LEELNTRIT
+418 LEELNTKIS

-438 SPSVLSKGIGIS
+438 SPSTLSKGIGIS

-464 YDK
+464 YDKR

>member
-1 MIISLPLAGIFA
+1 
-13 IANCTTDKEALM
+13 
-25 SYFISSLQMLQHRG
+25 MLQHRG
-39 KAYWKMIIDNL
+39 KAYWKIIIDNL

-55 GPFPAERSILKI
+55 GPFPGDGSILKL
-67 VENNS
+67 VDNNS
-72 NLQFRL
+72 NIQHMV

-89 FKSMNKITVILDGFF
+89 FKSMNKVNVILDGFF

-113 PLVGDA
+113 PLIGNA
-119 ASADSLFKI
+119 SSADSLYKI
-128 YNIFKRLLIDKEN
+128 YCIFKKLLIDNEN

-157 TMMSNEKIYSYRDST
+157 TMMLDGKTYSYRDST
-172 GFKPLVSGTDR
+172 GFKPLVSGTDK
-183 NNSIS
+183 NKSIS
-188 IIASENSLSIPFP
+188 IIASENSLRIPFP
-201 NMNFHDVKPGQLIK
+201 KMNFQDVGPGQLIK
-215 MDAEAGQEKLLSLP
+215 MDTEVGQEKILSLP

-243 SHVTATIDGKGI
+243 SHVTATIGGKGI

-261 IGRVQ
+261 IGKVQ
-266 ADFLSSHSDIDI
+266 ADFLSRYTDIDI
-278 EAAYAEPDYPRP
+278 EAAYADPDYPRP
-290 MTLGFSAEYRHHIP
+290 MTLGFSAEYRNHLP

-346 RHKINQK
+346 KHKISQK
-353 RIGLIQGTIQTG
+353 KIGLIQGTIQTG
-365 ITAKETIYYLRKAGV
+365 ITTKESIYYLRKVGV
-380 KSISII
+380 GSVSVI

-392 VDGRQVGL
+392 VDGRQAGL
-400 YTHNRELIAHK
+400 YTQNRELIAHK
-411 YIGQVPS
+411 YIGQVAS
-418 LEELNTRIT
+418 LEELNTRIS

-438 SPSVLSKGIGIS
+438 SPYILSKGIGIS

-464 YDK
+464 YDKR

>member
-1 MIISLPLAGIFA
+1 M
-13 IANCTTDKEALM
+13 D
-25 SYFISSLQMLQHRG
+25 
-39 KAYWKMIIDNL
+39 DL

-55 GPFPAERSILKI
+55 GPFPADRSIIKI
-67 VENNS
+67 VDNNS
-72 NLQFRL
+72 NHRYMT

-89 FKSMNKITVILDGFF
+89 FKSMNKINVILDGFF

-113 PLVGDA
+113 PLVGN
-119 ASADSLFKI
+119 ASNADSLYKI
-128 YNIFKRLLIDKEN
+128 YCIFKKLLVDKEN

-157 TMMSNEKIYSYRDST
+157 TMLYEGKTYSYRDST
-172 GFKPLVSGTDR
+172 GFKPLVSGTDK
-183 NNSIS
+183 NKSIN
-188 IIASENSLSIPFP
+188 IIASENSLRIPFP
-201 NMNFHDVKPGQLIK
+201 DMNFQDIRPGQLIK
-215 MDAEAGQEKLLSLP
+215 MDNEIGQEKILSLP

-243 SHVTATIDGKGI
+243 SHVTATVDGKGI
-255 YEVRKK
+255 YEIRKR
-261 IGRVQ
+261 IGKVQ
-266 ADFLSSHSDIDI
+266 AEFLSTYTNIDI

-290 MTLGFSAEYRHHIP
+290 MTLGFSAEYRNHIP

-337 SGKSLKYIL
+337 SGKSLKYIVK
-346 RHKINQK
+346 HKISHK
-353 RIGLIQGTIQTG
+353 KIGLIQGTIQTG
-365 ITAKETIYYLRKAGV
+365 ITAKESIYYLRKSDV
-380 KSISII
+380 KSISVI

-411 YIGQVPS
+411 YIGRVPS
-418 LEELNTRIT
+418 LEELNTKVS

-438 SPSVLSKGIGIS
+438 SPSILSKGIGIS

-464 YDK
+464 YDKR

>member
-1 MIISLPLAGIFA
+1 M
-13 IANCTTDKEALM
+13 D
-25 SYFISSLQMLQHRG
+25 
-39 KAYWKMIIDNL
+39 DL

-55 GPFPAERSILKI
+55 GPFPADRSIIKI
-67 VENNS
+67 VDNNS
-72 NLQFRL
+72 NLRYMT

-89 FKSMNKITVILDGFF
+89 FKSMNKINVILDGFF

-113 PLVGDA
+113 PLVGN
-119 ASADSLFKI
+119 ASNADSLYKI
-128 YNIFKRLLIDKEN
+128 YCIFKKLLVDKEN

-157 TMMSNEKIYSYRDST
+157 TMLYEGKTYSYRDST
-172 GFKPLVSGTDR
+172 GFKPLVSGSDI
-183 NNSIS
+183 NKSIN
-188 IIASENSLSIPFP
+188 IIASENSLRIPFP
-201 NMNFHDVKPGQLIK
+201 DMNFQDIRPGQLIK
-215 MDAEAGQEKLLSLP
+215 MDNEIGQEKILSLP

-243 SHVTATIDGKGI
+243 SHVTATVDGKGI
-255 YEVRKK
+255 YEIRKR
-261 IGRVQ
+261 IGKVQ
-266 ADFLSSHSDIDI
+266 AEFLSTYTNIDI

-290 MTLGFSAEYRHHIP
+290 MTLGFSAEYRNHLP

-337 SGKSLKYIL
+337 SGKSLKYIVK
-346 RHKINQK
+346 HKISHK
-353 RIGLIQGTIQTG
+353 KIGLIQGTIQTG
-365 ITAKETIYYLRKAGV
+365 ITAKESIYYLRRSDV
-380 KSISII
+380 KSVSVI

-411 YIGQVPS
+411 YIGRVPS
-418 LEELNTRIT
+418 LEELNTKIS
-427 KELGADKVFYN
+427 KDLGADKVFYN
-438 SPSVLSKGIGIS
+438 SPSILSKGIGIS

-464 YDK
+464 YDKR

>member
-1 MIISLPLAGIFA
+1 
-13 IANCTTDKEALM
+13 
-25 SYFISSLQMLQHRG
+25 MLQHRG
-39 KAYWKMIIDNL
+39 KAYWKIIIDGMIIG
-50 VSSGI
+50 GI
-55 GPFPAERSILKI
+55 GPFPADGSIQKI
-67 VENNS
+67 VDNS
-72 NLQFRL
+72 SNPRYTL

-89 FKSMNKITVILDGFF
+89 FKSMNKINVILDGFF

-113 PLVGDA
+113 PLIGNA
-119 ASADSLFKI
+119 SSADSLYKI
-128 YNIFKRLLIDKEN
+128 YCIFKKLLINKEN

-157 TMMSNEKIYSYRDST
+157 TMMHDGKIYSYRDST
-172 GFKPLVSGTDR
+172 GFKPLVSGSDK
-183 NNSIS
+183 NKSIS
-188 IIASENSLSIPFP
+188 IIASENSLRIPFP
-201 NMNFHDVKPGQLIK
+201 NMNFQDVKPGELIK
-215 MDAEAGQEKLLSLP
+215 MDSKTGQEKILSLP
-229 TTRTM
+229 TTRIM

-255 YEVRKK
+255 YEIRKR
-261 IGRVQ
+261 IGKVQ
-266 ADFLSSHSDIDI
+266 ADFLSRYSDIDI

-290 MTLGFSAEYRHHIP
+290 MTLGFSAEYRNHLP

-346 RHKINQK
+346 KHKISQK
-353 RIGLIQGTIQTG
+353 KIGLIQGTIQTG
-365 ITAKETIYYLRKAGV
+365 ITAKETIYYLRKVGV
-380 KSISII
+380 KSVSVI

-400 YTHNRELIAHK
+400 YTQNRELIAHK
-411 YIGQVPS
+411 YIGQIPS
-418 LEELNTRIT
+418 LEELNI
-427 KELGADKVFYN
+427 KISQELGADKVFYN
-438 SPSVLSKGIGIS
+438 SPSILSKGIGIS

-464 YDK
+464 YDKR

>member
-1 MIISLPLAGIFA
+1 LAGIFA
-13 IANCTTDKEALM
+13 ITNYTTDRETLI
-25 SYFISSLQMLQHRG
+25 SYFINSLQMLQHRG
-39 KAYWKMIIDNL
+39 KAFWKIIIDGL
-50 VSSGI
+50 VLSGI
-55 GPFPAERSILKI
+55 GPFPADESILKM
-67 VENNS
+67 VDNSS
-72 NLQFRL
+72 NLRYTV

-89 FKSMNKITVILDGFF
+89 FKSMNKINVILDGFF

-113 PLVGDA
+113 PLIGNA
-119 ASADSLFKI
+119 SSADSLCKI
-128 YNIFKRLLIDKEN
+128 YCIFKKLLINKEN

-157 TMMSNEKIYSYRDST
+157 TMMYDGKIYSYRDST
-172 GFKPLVSGTDR
+172 GFKPLVSGTDKSK
-183 NNSIS
+183 SIS
-188 IIASENSLSIPFP
+188 IIASENSLRIPFP
-201 NMNFHDVKPGQLIK
+201 NMNFQDVKPGQLIK
-215 MDAEAGQEKLLSLP
+215 MDSETSQEKIISLP
-229 TTRTM
+229 ITRIM

-255 YEVRKK
+255 YEVRKR
-261 IGRVQ
+261 IGKVQ
-266 ADFLSSHSDIDI
+266 ADFLSRYSDIDI

-290 MTLGFSAEYRHHIP
+290 MTLGFSAEYRNHLP

-310 AIINDRYDDS
+310 AIISDRYDDS

-346 RHKINQK
+346 KHKISQK

-365 ITAKETIYYLRKAGV
+365 ITAKETIYYLRKVGV
-380 KSISII
+380 KSVSVI

-411 YIGQVPS
+411 YIGQIPS
-418 LEELNTRIT
+418 LEELNTKISQ
-427 KELGADKVFYN
+427 ELGADNVFYN
-438 SPSVLSKGIGIS
+438 SPSILSKGIGIS

-464 YDK
+464 YDKR

>member
-1 MIISLPLAGIFA
+1 M
-13 IANCTTDKEALM
+13 D
-25 SYFISSLQMLQHRG
+25 
-39 KAYWKMIIDNL
+39 DL

-55 GPFPAERSILKI
+55 GPFPADRSIIKI

-72 NLQFRL
+72 NLRYMT

-89 FKSMNKITVILDGFF
+89 FKSMNKINVILDGFF

-113 PLVGDA
+113 PLVGNA
-119 ASADSLFKI
+119 SSADSLYKI
-128 YNIFKRLLIDKEN
+128 YCIFKKLLVDKEN

-157 TMMSNEKIYSYRDST
+157 TMLYEGKTYSYRDST
-172 GFKPLVSGTDR
+172 GFKPLVSGTDK
-183 NNSIS
+183 NKSIN
-188 IIASENSLSIPFP
+188 IIASENSLRIPFP
-201 NMNFHDVKPGQLIK
+201 DMNFQDIRPGQLIK
-215 MDAEAGQEKLLSLP
+215 MDNEIGQEKILSLP

-243 SHVTATIDGKGI
+243 SHVTATVDGKGI
-255 YEVRKK
+255 YEIRKR
-261 IGRVQ
+261 IGKVQ
-266 ADFLSSHSDIDI
+266 AEFLSTYTNIDI

-290 MTLGFSAEYRHHIP
+290 MTLGFSAEYRNHLP

-337 SGKSLKYIL
+337 SGKSLKYIVK
-346 RHKINQK
+346 HKISQK
-353 RIGLIQGTIQTG
+353 KIGLIQGTIQTG
-365 ITAKETIYYLRKAGV
+365 ITAKESIYYLRKSDV
-380 KSISII
+380 KSISVI

-411 YIGQVPS
+411 YIGRVPS
-418 LEELNTRIT
+418 LEELNTKIS

-438 SPSVLSKGIGIS
+438 SPSILSKGIGIS

-464 YDK
+464 YDKR

>member
-1 MIISLPLAGIFA
+1 
-13 IANCTTDKEALM
+13 
-25 SYFISSLQMLQHRG
+25 MLQHRG
-39 KAYWKMIIDNL
+39 KAYWKIIMDDL

-55 GPFPAERSILKI
+55 GPFPADRSIIKI
-67 VENNS
+67 VDNNS
-72 NLQFRL
+72 NLRYMT

-89 FKSMNKITVILDGFF
+89 FKSMNKINVILDGFF

-113 PLVGDA
+113 PLVGN
-119 ASADSLFKI
+119 ASNADSLYKI
-128 YNIFKRLLIDKEN
+128 YCIFKKLLVDKEN

-157 TMMSNEKIYSYRDST
+157 TMLYEGKTYSYRDST
-172 GFKPLVSGTDR
+172 GFKPLVSGTDK
-183 NNSIS
+183 NKSIN
-188 IIASENSLSIPFP
+188 IIASENSLRIPFP
-201 NMNFHDVKPGQLIK
+201 DMNFQDIRPGQLIK
-215 MDAEAGQEKLLSLP
+215 MDNEIGQEKILSLP

-243 SHVTATIDGKGI
+243 SHVTATVDGKGI
-255 YEVRKK
+255 YEIRKR
-261 IGRVQ
+261 IGKVQ
-266 ADFLSSHSDIDI
+266 AEFLSTYTNIDI

-290 MTLGFSAEYRHHIP
+290 MTLGFSAEYRNHIP

-337 SGKSLKYIL
+337 SGKSLKYIVK
-346 RHKINQK
+346 HKISHK
-353 RIGLIQGTIQTG
+353 KIGLIQGTIQTG
-365 ITAKETIYYLRKAGV
+365 ITAKESIYYLRKSDV
-380 KSISII
+380 KSISVI

-411 YIGQVPS
+411 YIGRVPS
-418 LEELNTRIT
+418 LEELNTKIS

-438 SPSVLSKGIGIS
+438 SPSILSKGIGIS

-464 YDK
+464 YDKR

>member
-1 MIISLPLAGIFA
+1 
-13 IANCTTDKEALM
+13 
-25 SYFISSLQMLQHRG
+25 MLQHRG
-39 KAYWKMIIDNL
+39 KAYWKIIIDSMII
-50 VSSGI
+50 SGI
-55 GPFPAERSILKI
+55 GSFPADGSIQKI
-67 VENNS
+67 VDNS
-72 NLQFRL
+72 SNPRYTL

-89 FKSMNKITVILDGFF
+89 FKSMNKINVILDGFF

-113 PLVGDA
+113 PLIGNA
-119 ASADSLFKI
+119 SSADSLYKI
-128 YNIFKRLLIDKEN
+128 YCIFKKLLINKEN

-157 TMMSNEKIYSYRDST
+157 TMMHDGKIYSYRDST
-172 GFKPLVSGTDR
+172 GFKPLVSGSDK
-183 NNSIS
+183 NKSIS
-188 IIASENSLSIPFP
+188 IIASENSLRIRFP
-201 NMNFHDVKPGQLIK
+201 NMNFRDVKPGQLIK
-215 MDAEAGQEKLLSLP
+215 MDSETGQEKILSLP
-229 TTRTM
+229 TTRIM

-255 YEVRKK
+255 YEVRKR
-261 IGRVQ
+261 IGKVQ
-266 ADFLSSHSDIDI
+266 ADFLSRYSDIDI

-290 MTLGFSAEYRHHIP
+290 MTLGFSAEYRNHIP

-310 AIINDRYDDS
+310 AIISDRYDDS

-346 RHKINQK
+346 KHKISQK
-353 RIGLIQGTIQTG
+353 KIGLIQGTIQTG
-365 ITAKETIYYLRKAGV
+365 ITTKETIYYLRKVGV
-380 KSISII
+380 KSVSVI

-400 YTHNRELIAHK
+400 YTQNRELIAHK
-411 YIGQVPS
+411 YIGQIPS
-418 LEELNTRIT
+418 LEELNI
-427 KELGADKVFYN
+427 KISQELGADKVFYN
-438 SPSVLSKGIGIS
+438 SPSILSKGIGIS

-464 YDK
+464 YDKR

>member
-1 MIISLPLAGIFA
+1 
-13 IANCTTDKEALM
+13 
-25 SYFISSLQMLQHRG
+25 MLQHRG
-39 KAYWKMIIDNL
+39 KAYWKIIIDNL
-50 VSSGI
+50 VWSGI
-55 GPFPAERSILKI
+55 GSFPGDGSNLKL
-67 VENNS
+67 VDNNS
-72 NLQFRL
+72 NIQHML

-89 FKSMNKITVILDGFF
+89 FKSMNKVNMILDGFF

-113 PLVGDA
+113 PLIGN
-119 ASADSLFKI
+119 ASSDDSLYKI
-128 YNIFKRLLIDKEN
+128 YCIFKKLLIDNEN

-157 TMMSNEKIYSYRDST
+157 TMMYDGKTYSYRDST
-172 GFKPLVSGTDR
+172 GFKPLVSGTDK
-183 NNSIS
+183 NKSIS
-188 IIASENSLSIPFP
+188 IIASENSLRIPFP
-201 NMNFHDVKPGQLIK
+201 KMNFQDVGPGQLIK
-215 MDAEAGQEKLLSLP
+215 MDTEIGQEKILSLP

-243 SHVTATIDGKGI
+243 SHVTATIGGKGI

-261 IGRVQ
+261 IGKVQ
-266 ADFLSSHSDIDI
+266 ADFLSRYTDIDI

-290 MTLGFSAEYRHHIP
+290 MTLGFSAEYRNHLP

-346 RHKINQK
+346 KHKISQK
-353 RIGLIQGTIQTG
+353 KIGLIQGTIQTG
-365 ITAKETIYYLRKAGV
+365 ITTKESIYYLRKVGV
-380 KSISII
+380 GSVSVI

-392 VDGRQVGL
+392 VDGRQAGL
-400 YTHNRELIAHK
+400 YTQNRELIAHK
-411 YIGQVPS
+411 YIGQVAS
-418 LEELNTRIT
+418 LEELNTRIS

-438 SPSVLSKGIGIS
+438 SPYILSKGIGIS

-464 YDK
+464 YDKR

>member
-1 MIISLPLAGIFA
+1 MAGIFA
-13 IANCTTDKEALM
+13 IANYTANRETLI
-25 SYFISSLQMLQHRG
+25 SYFINSLQMLQHRG
-39 KAYWKMIIDNL
+39 KAYWKIIIDNL

-55 GPFPAERSILKI
+55 GPFPGDGSILKL
-67 VENNS
+67 VDNNS
-72 NLQFRL
+72 NIQHML

-89 FKSMNKITVILDGFF
+89 FKSMNKVNMILDGFF

-113 PLVGDA
+113 PLIGNA
-119 ASADSLFKI
+119 SSADSLYKI
-128 YNIFKRLLIDKEN
+128 YCIFKKLLIDNEN

-157 TMMSNEKIYSYRDST
+157 TMMYDGKTYSYRDST
-172 GFKPLVSGTDR
+172 GFKPLVSGTDK
-183 NNSIS
+183 NKSIS
-188 IIASENSLSIPFP
+188 IIASENSLRIPFP
-201 NMNFHDVKPGQLIK
+201 KMNFQDIGPGQLIK
-215 MDAEAGQEKLLSLP
+215 MDTEIGQEKILSLP

-243 SHVTATIDGKGI
+243 SHVTATIGGKGI

-261 IGRVQ
+261 IGKVQ
-266 ADFLSSHSDIDI
+266 ADFLSRYTDIDI

-290 MTLGFSAEYRHHIP
+290 MTLGFSAEYRNHLP

-346 RHKINQK
+346 KHKISQK
-353 RIGLIQGTIQTG
+353 KIGLIQGTIQTG
-365 ITAKETIYYLRKAGV
+365 ITTKESIYYLRKVGV
-380 KSISII
+380 GSVSVI

-392 VDGRQVGL
+392 VDGRQAGL
-400 YTHNRELIAHK
+400 YTQNRELIAHK
-411 YIGQVPS
+411 YIGQVAS
-418 LEELNTRIT
+418 LEELNTRIS

-438 SPSVLSKGIGIS
+438 SPYILSKGIGIS

-464 YDK
+464 YDKK

>member
-1 MIISLPLAGIFA
+1 
-13 IANCTTDKEALM
+13 
-25 SYFISSLQMLQHRG
+25 MLQHRG
-39 KAYWKMIIDNL
+39 KAYWKIIIDNL
-50 VSSGI
+50 VWSGI
-55 GPFPAERSILKI
+55 GPFPGDRSILKL
-67 VENNS
+67 VDNNS
-72 NLQFRL
+72 NIQHML

-89 FKSMNKITVILDGFF
+89 FKSMNKVKMILDGFF

-113 PLVGDA
+113 PLIGNA
-119 ASADSLFKI
+119 SSADSLYKI
-128 YNIFKRLLIDKEN
+128 YCIFKKLLIDNEN

-157 TMMSNEKIYSYRDST
+157 TMMYDGKTYSYRDST
-172 GFKPLVSGTDR
+172 GFKPLVSGTDK
-183 NNSIS
+183 NKSIS
-188 IIASENSLSIPFP
+188 IIASENSLRIPFP
-201 NMNFHDVKPGQLIK
+201 KMNFQDVGPGQLIK
-215 MDAEAGQEKLLSLP
+215 MDTEIGQEKILSLP

-243 SHVTATIDGKGI
+243 SHVTATIGGKGI

-261 IGRVQ
+261 IGKVQ
-266 ADFLSSHSDIDI
+266 ADFLSRYTDIDI

-290 MTLGFSAEYRHHIP
+290 MTLGFSAEYRNHLP

-346 RHKINQK
+346 KHKISQK
-353 RIGLIQGTIQTG
+353 KIGLIQGTIQTG
-365 ITAKETIYYLRKAGV
+365 ITTKESIYYLRKVGV
-380 KSISII
+380 GSVSVI

-392 VDGRQVGL
+392 VDGRQAGL
-400 YTHNRELIAHK
+400 YTQNRELIAHK
-411 YIGQVPS
+411 YIGQVAS
-418 LEELNTRIT
+418 LEELNTRIS

-438 SPSVLSKGIGIS
+438 SPYILSKGIGIS

-464 YDK
+464 YDKR